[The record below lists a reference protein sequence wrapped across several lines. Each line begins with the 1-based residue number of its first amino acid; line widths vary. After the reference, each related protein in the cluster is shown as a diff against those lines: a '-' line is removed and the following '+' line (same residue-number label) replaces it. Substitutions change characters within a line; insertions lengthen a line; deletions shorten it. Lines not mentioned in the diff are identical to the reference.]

1 MRAVI
6 PFKQAGAKSRLGT
19 LLSEN
24 EREEL
29 ALCMLRDVLATLARS
44 TIREVEIITTATS
57 ADLITVT
64 EQHSAA
70 NISITA
76 HEDTR
81 DLNDALNE
89 LLADEREPVLI
100 VMADIPL
107 ALPATINEI
116 VAHPEEVVIVPGRKG
131 GTNALFLRN
140 PSAFSVSYYGMSFTK
155 HRELAQR
162 RHLRFSIHD
171 SFFISTDID
180 EVDDLIE
187 LLIHGTGYSTTYLRR
202 IGVRLLADKQAKTR
216 AVIMR
221 GTAEEREK

>member
-1 MRAVI
+1 VRAVI
-6 PFKQAGAKSRLGT
+6 PFKQAGAKSRLGA
-19 LLSEN
+19 LLSEI

-44 TIREVEIITTATS
+44 TIREVEIISTAAS
-57 ADLITVT
+57 ADLIAVT
-64 EQHSAA
+64 KQQDAS
-70 NISITA
+70 NMSITVR
-76 HEDTR
+76 EDTR
-81 DLNDALNE
+81 DLNDALND
-89 LLADEREPVLI
+89 LLADEIEPVLI

-140 PSAFSVSYYGMSFTK
+140 PSAFSVSYYGTSFAK

-162 RHLRFSIHD
+162 RHLSFAIHD

-187 LLIHGTGYSTTYLRR
+187 LLIHGNGYSTAYLRR
-202 IGVRLLADKQAKTR
+202 IGVQLLADKQAKTR
-216 AVIMR
+216 AVITR
-221 GTAEEREK
+221 SAAEEREK